1 MKNNSEIIQFIEKTL
16 ARVAKEEKTIAPM
29 SIQWVLALVLEN
41 LKTIKTALEQSE
53 QSQASTTPFHIFTK

>member
-1 MKNNSEIIQFIEKTL
+1 MKNNSEIIQYIEKTL

-29 SIQWVLALVLEN
+29 SVDFILALVVEN

-53 QSQASTTPFHIFTK
+53 QN

>member
-29 SIQWVLALVLEN
+29 SVHWVLALVVEN
-41 LKTIKTALEQSE
+41 LKTIKTALEQSK
-53 QSQASTTPFHIFTK
+53 QS

>member
-1 MKNNSEIIQFIEKTL
+1 MKNNSEIIQSIEKTL

-29 SIQWVLALVLEN
+29 SIQWVLALVVEN

-53 QSQASTTPFHIFTK
+53 QSQASVIRLHIFTK